1 MTCVPESASL
11 LLISPYA
18 LPLWRP
24 GCSRAHSRPPAHQ
37 LRSHSPALLASFFSQ
52 YFEDKWAIV
61 FSHPKDYTPVCT
73 TELGEAA
80 KLSGEFGARGVK
92 MIALSCDS
100 VEDHLGWKKDIVAV
114 GGAEVTY
121 PIIADTGRDVAA
133 LLGML
138 DDDEKDDKGLPV
150 TVRKVF
156 IIGPD
161 RKIKAALSY
170 PTVAGRYF
178 PEILR
183 LIDALQ
189 LGAKFPIATPVG
201 WTPGQDVMI
210 QPSLPDAEAE
220 KLFPGFRKVGVP
232 SGKNY
237 VRMTAD
243 PSRK

>member
-1 MTCVPESASL
+1 M
-11 LLISPYA
+11 
-18 LPLWRP
+18 
-24 GCSRAHSRPPAHQ
+24 
-37 LRSHSPALLASFFSQ
+37 
-52 YFEDKWAIV
+52 
-61 FSHPKDYTPVCT
+61 CT

-80 KLSGEFGARGVK
+80 KLAGEFDKRGVK

-114 GGAEVTY
+114 GGCDVAF
-121 PIIADTGRDVAA
+121 PIIADTSREVAA

-161 RKIKAALSY
+161 RKIKATLSY

-201 WTPGQDVMI
+201 WTPGADVMI
-210 QPSLPDAEAE
+210 QPSLPDAEAAV
-220 KLFPGFRKVGVP
+220 KFPGFRKVAVP
-232 SGKNY
+232 SGKGY

-243 PSRK
+243 PSKTA